1 MADEPVEAEKAEEKK
16 EPEQIIPLKD
26 FIAFKKAS
34 EGRQK
39 KLEEQLAESTA
50 HMAEL
55 QVDLDVAKKTGGNDA
70 EVREVQEFLIEERK
84 KVARLEAIAEQ
95 NRIALEKRERTVRA
109 KELATEFGVRIQDLE
124 DAEDLEAKAL
134 SLYADR
140 LAKEN
145 AELKK
150 KANAPASYETGAA
163 TAVTKKAIADMTPA
177 ELTQYGKR
185 EVEKTLKKRGYH

>member
-109 KELATEFGVRIQDLE
+109 KELATE
-124 DAEDLEAKAL
+124 
-134 SLYADR
+134 
-140 LAKEN
+140 
-145 AELKK
+145 
-150 KANAPASYETGAA
+150 
-163 TAVTKKAIADMTPA
+163 
-177 ELTQYGKR
+177 
-185 EVEKTLKKRGYH
+185 